1 MNDETLESEEVSED
15 DDESVELEDEE
26 LSRA

>member
-26 LSRA
+26 SSRA